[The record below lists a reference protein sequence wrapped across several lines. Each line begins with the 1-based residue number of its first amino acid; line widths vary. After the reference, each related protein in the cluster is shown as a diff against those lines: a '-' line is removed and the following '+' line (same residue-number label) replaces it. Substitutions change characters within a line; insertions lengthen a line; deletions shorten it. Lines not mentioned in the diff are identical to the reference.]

1 MILGITGGSGSG
13 KSTLLQVL
21 ENHGFT
27 VLDCDRIY
35 HQLLQTDAEM
45 LSNIDERFPG
55 VICNGVLDRKRLGAI
70 VFADPSALA
79 DLNRITHS
87 AVKAQVMR
95 CLTLPTFQGTDE
107 SVPYRHF
114 AIDAIGLFE
123 GGLAELCDC
132 TVAVT
137 APLEQR
143 VQRLMERDQIS
154 EEYARSRIAAQL
166 ADAAF
171 SARCDYTLENNGSK
185 ADFQSKCLAF
195 LQELSII

>member
-21 ENHGFT
+21 ETHGFA

-35 HQLLQTDAEM
+35 HELLQTDAEM
-45 LSNIDERFPG
+45 LRNIDERFPG
-55 VICNGVLDRKRLGAI
+55 VICNGVLDRKKLGGI
-70 VFADPSALA
+70 VFADSKALA
-79 DLNRITHS
+79 NLNRITHS
-87 AVKAQVMR
+87 AVKAEVMR
-95 CLTLPTFQGTDE
+95 RLPLPTFQGTDE
-107 SVPYRHF
+107 AVPYKHC

-123 GGLAELCDC
+123 GGLAALCDY

-143 VQRLMERDQIS
+143 VQRLMKRDQIS
-154 EEYARSRIAAQL
+154 EEYARNRIAAQL
-166 ADAAF
+166 SDDTF

-195 LQELSII
+195 LQEIGIM

>member
-35 HQLLQTDAEM
+35 HELLQTDAEM
-45 LSNIDERFPG
+45 LNKINERFPG
-55 VICNGVLDRKRLGAI
+55 VVCNGVLDRKKLGSI
-70 VFADPSALA
+70 VFADPKALA

-87 AVKAQVMR
+87 AVKAEVMR
-95 CLTLPTFQGTDE
+95 RLTLPTFQGTDE
-107 SVPYRHF
+107 SVPYKHC

-123 GGLAELCDC
+123 GGLAELCHR

-143 VQRLMERDQIS
+143 VQRLMERDHIS

-166 ADAAF
+166 SDHAF

-185 ADFQSKCLAF
+185 EDFQAKCLAF
-195 LQELSII
+195 LQEIGIM